1 MSDGQPAT
9 VQELWRFPVKSM
21 QGERIDAS
29 EVTSVGL
36 VGDRAYAV
44 VDADNG
50 KVGSAKHPRLWG
62 DLLQC
67 VAATTLLRWSAHP
80 CRRSPSDCPVAWRQE
95 VATPTSIGGCRI
107 FSVTRCA

>member
-1 MSDGQPAT
+1 MGRAAHQHVAKAVTMSDGRPAT

-44 VDADNG
+44 IDADTG
-50 KVGSAKHPRLWG
+50 RVGSAKHPRLWSG
-62 DLLQC
+62 LLQC
-67 VAATTLLRWSAHP
+67 EARYDTSSGARRTLAGGHHHP
-80 CRRSPSDCPVAWRQE
+80 AGRRRD
-95 VATPTSIGGCRI
+95 G
-107 FSVTRCA
+107 